1 MREPCLLPRYGGA
14 RQRDGREADQRPE
27 VACGEDGRPLRLRT
41 PTIRCDRPTV
51 QGPPAFAPAQCPRV
65 GGRPIPPQRT
75 SGVMLKTTRVRAS
88 TWSRTSFQNA
98 VFKLS
103 MGSDDF
109 SRLKV
114 FVNRSPTT
122 GSLTV

>member
-51 QGPPAFAPAQCPRV
+51 QGPPAFAPAQCPRGLRV

-103 MGSDDF
+103 LSQGFPSMTA
-109 SRLKV
+109 L
-114 FVNRSPTT
+114 
-122 GSLTV
+122 